1 MITIINRERCI
12 TYKNLKQD
20 ELQVYANLNPDFQ
33 LCNYKT
39 ADFFDP
45 FLCIVLKHLLKW
57 FGFI

>member
-45 FLCIVLKHLLKW
+45 FLCIVLKHLLK
-57 FGFI
+57 